1 MVTNRL
7 PPRVEEPHGARHSQL
22 GRTANA
28 CEDAYPVIRFQHL
41 REASS
46 PSLRNRSL
54 ITSVQVGIPPRGS
67 AAAIDGS
74 LFQLSSSS
82 SFIFVLLTATV
93 TLSCCRGR
101 TLRLSPL
108 NPARR
113 PRRTQAVGCF
123 HSRDFLY
130 AFIQPKPKQNIIVMS
145 NFIIR

>member
-1 MVTNRL
+1 MATNRL
-7 PPRVEEPHGARHSQL
+7 PPRVRKNPWCQPFINW
-22 GRTANA
+22 RTANA
-28 CEDAYPVIRFQHL
+28 CVDAYPVIRFQHL

-130 AFIQPKPKQNIIVMS
+130 AFIQPKLKQNIIVMS

>member
-54 ITSVQVGIPPRGS
+54 IYSVQSRHPPSR
-67 AAAIDGS
+67 
-74 LFQLSSSS
+74 L
-82 SFIFVLLTATV
+82 
-93 TLSCCRGR
+93 CCRLQ
-101 TLRLSPL
+101 TVHIYSNYHLHPLLS
-108 NPARR
+108 
-113 PRRTQAVGCF
+113 
-123 HSRDFLY
+123 LY
-130 AFIQPKPKQNIIVMS
+130 FSQQQ
-145 NFIIR
+145 